1 MSIRSQKMNY
11 NNCIEE
17 PLMLKLIGNT
27 EGKDIL
33 DIGCGSGELSSILA
47 KTADSVF
54 GIDISQKM
62 LNTARE
68 KNISNNIRYQELSM
82 ENIGSLSEKFDIAV
96 SSLAFHYV
104 ENFEK
109 LILDISKLLF

>member
-1 MSIRSQKMNY
+1 MANYYDNEKFFGGYMSIRSQKMNY

-47 KTADSVF
+47 KTADSVV
-54 GIDISQKM
+54 GINK
-62 LNTARE
+62 
-68 KNISNNIRYQELSM
+68 
-82 ENIGSLSEKFDIAV
+82 
-96 SSLAFHYV
+96 
-104 ENFEK
+104 
-109 LILDISKLLF
+109 

>member
-1 MSIRSQKMNY
+1 MANYYDNEKFFNGYMSIRSQKMNY

-33 DIGCGSGELSSILA
+33 DIGCGSGDLSSILA
-47 KTADSVF
+47 KTANSVL

-68 KNISNNIRYQELSM
+68 KT
-82 ENIGSLSEKFDIAV
+82 
-96 SSLAFHYV
+96 
-104 ENFEK
+104 
-109 LILDISKLLF
+109 